1 MALTDNAEFQDKCP
15 IFIKVQWLP
24 QLLGLWVPLYPPP
37 CPITN
42 SLTILK
48 EMAMPLALSP
58 DTHAG
63 SLEGLDRRSWSSCSP
78 RPPCSPL
85 PGSIGLRSP
94 CPAYECCAGR
104 SCWRS
109 SLQHNQT
116 LGGFGGGWVT
126 GRPVCIDLFPP
137 RALGTGT
144 RGEESWGGGCPRM
157 SSFSFL

>member
-15 IFIKVQWLP
+15 IFIEVQWLP

-58 DTHAG
+58 DTHTG
-63 SLEGLDRRSWSSCSP
+63 SLEGLDRRSWSSCTP
-78 RPPCSPL
+78 GL
-85 PGSIGLRSP
+85 PAPVFQAASASGLRSQLMSAVRAG
-94 CPAYECCAGR
+94 PAGAAA
-104 SCWRS
+104 S
-109 SLQHNQT
+109 SIT
-116 LGGFGGGWVT
+116 KPWEDLGGVVT

-144 RGEESWGGGCPRM
+144 RGEESWGGGWPRM